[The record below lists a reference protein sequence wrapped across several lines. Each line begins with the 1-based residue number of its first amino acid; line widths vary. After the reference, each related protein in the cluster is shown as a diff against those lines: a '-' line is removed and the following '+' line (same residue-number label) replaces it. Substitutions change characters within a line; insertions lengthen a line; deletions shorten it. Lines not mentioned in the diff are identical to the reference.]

1 MLCCAGAHKRIHKR
15 IIYTNVYIYIHN
27 HTHTHSHTHTH
38 MSAIAP
44 ITGTLKRR
52 AALDILVG
60 FSIGGAMASY
70 WWWGFHMNVINKR
83 EAFYAEL
90 AKKKQEEDA

>member
-1 MLCCAGAHKRIHKR
+1 MPVYVYIDTRIHR
-15 IIYTNVYIYIHN
+15 YIYTYTHTTPP
-27 HTHTHSHTHTH
+27 HTHTPHTHTH

-52 AALDILVG
+52 AFLDIVVG